1 MFDGNIFAYFLGGL
15 ITNCLENFLFWND
28 VFGFCGL
35 IINFEIVVIS
45 QFMWIM
51 VSMGGYEYLKLNPK
65 IIALF
70 DICIYMD
77 RD

>member
-1 MFDGNIFAYFLGGL
+1 
-15 ITNCLENFLFWND
+15 
-28 VFGFCGL
+28 
-35 IINFEIVVIS
+35 
-45 QFMWIM
+45 M

-77 RD
+77 HD